1 MNYSGMIKYLPAVLL
16 FCSCT
21 ESGLLLRERERFAV
35 HFSASGIGMEVTTR
49 ASSPLSDNT
58 TLRILAFRR
67 VGQSPDLQADEY
79 MGEGTYRA
87 SSGNGSLTPVHSLL
101 LRAGSYDF
109 YALTPE
115 TATASGGGG
124 GSGIPGGG
132 GGTTAPPYTVSV
144 GHGMDYATSLTEVE
158 DVRSARRFLK
168 KVDRGIDIDALTF
181 YPLNKHTSPEDI
193 SGYLKPLL
201 AGQSM
206 GVISEAGCPAVADPG
221 ADVVAIAQ
229 RKNLKVVPLVGPS
242 SIIMSVMGSGFNG
255 QSFAFHGYLPIEP
268 GERAKR
274 IKVLEQRVYAEDQT
288 QLFIETPYR
297 NNKMA
302 EDILKNCRPQTK
314 LCIAANIT
322 CEGEYIKTKTIKEW
336 QGKLPDL
343 SKIPC
348 IFLIY
353 K

>member
-1 MNYSGMIKYLPAVLL
+1 MEVALYLIPVTLGDTAIEKVLPAHNKEVIL
-16 FCSCT
+16 
-21 ESGLLLRERERFAV
+21 GIK
-35 HFSASGIGMEVTTR
+35 HFI
-49 ASSPLSDNT
+49 
-58 TLRILAFRR
+58 
-67 VGQSPDLQADEY
+67 
-79 MGEGTYRA
+79 
-87 SSGNGSLTPVHSLL
+87 
-101 LRAGSYDF
+101 
-109 YALTPE
+109 
-115 TATASGGGG
+115 
-124 GSGIPGGG
+124 
-132 GGTTAPPYTVSV
+132 
-144 GHGMDYATSLTEVE
+144 VE

-168 KVDRGIDIDALTF
+168 KVERSINIDELTF

-193 SGYLKPLL
+193 SGYLKPLQ
-201 AGQSM
+201 AGESM

-242 SIIMSVMGSGFNG
+242 SIILSVMGSGFNG

-268 GERAKR
+268 TERIKR
-274 IKVLEQRVYAEDQT
+274 IKVLEGRIYAEDQT

-297 NNKMA
+297 NNKMM
-302 EDILKNCRPQTK
+302 EDIVKNCRPSTK

>member
-1 MNYSGMIKYLPAVLL
+1 M
-16 FCSCT
+16 
-21 ESGLLLRERERFAV
+21 
-35 HFSASGIGMEVTTR
+35 MEV
-49 ASSPLSDNT
+49 ALYLLPV
-58 TLRILAFRR
+58 TL
-67 VGQSPDLQADEY
+67 
-79 MGEGTYRA
+79 GE
-87 SSGNGSLTPVHSLL
+87 TPVENVLPVYNKEVIL
-101 LRAGSYDF
+101 
-109 YALTPE
+109 
-115 TATASGGGG
+115 
-124 GSGIPGGG
+124 GIK
-132 GGTTAPPYTVSV
+132 
-144 GHGMDYATSLTEVE
+144 HFIVE

-255 QSFAFHGYLPIEP
+255 QNLPIES
-268 GERAKR
+268 GQRAKR